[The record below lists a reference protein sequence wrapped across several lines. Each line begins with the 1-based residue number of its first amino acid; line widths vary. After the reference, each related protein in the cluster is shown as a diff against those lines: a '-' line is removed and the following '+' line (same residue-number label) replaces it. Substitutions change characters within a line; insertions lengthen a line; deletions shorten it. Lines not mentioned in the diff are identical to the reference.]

1 MDLTDFCLA
10 VLTCFKM
17 TLENINETKRV
28 YTRPGKIFM
37 GKHCSNFTV
46 DLGQKWMQIFSKFTS
61 FDHITSASKDLG
73 FKGTEQRKERKN
85 TSVRYS

>member
-28 YTRPGKIFM
+28 YT
-37 GKHCSNFTV
+37 
-46 DLGQKWMQIFSKFTS
+46 LGQAKFSWENIAQLNS
-61 FDHITSASKDLG
+61 G
-73 FKGTEQRKERKN
+73 FGPKG
-85 TSVRYS
+85 